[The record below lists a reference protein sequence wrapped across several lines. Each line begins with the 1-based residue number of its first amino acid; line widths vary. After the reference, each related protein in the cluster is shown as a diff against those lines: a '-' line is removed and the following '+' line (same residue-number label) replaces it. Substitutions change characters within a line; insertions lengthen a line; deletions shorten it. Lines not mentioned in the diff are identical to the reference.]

1 MGRTCSGPFSVC
13 EIFGANAV
21 TANAGRS
28 AADRARVFAL
38 TGELFGQ
45 DPSCIYQ
52 PRRGQSAN
60 TKRVAQTEAAAKI
73 ISQ

>member
-1 MGRTCSGPFSVC
+1 MFRPIFCVRNLQGKCGNGECR
-13 EIFGANAV
+13 EICG
-21 TANAGRS
+21 GS
-28 AADRARVFAL
+28 RARVFAL

-60 TKRVAQTEAAAKI
+60 TKRVAQTEAEAKI